1 MSQTTGSLLSSIKIG
16 NQIYSIKDSS
26 ARSSILELFELTGEN
41 NQAIAEHIND
51 ANERITV
58 LENMLGYI
66 QTAYVYYSIE
76 NLYTDYDNAITN

>member
-26 ARSSILELFELTGEN
+26 AWSTIAELVDATAEN

-51 ANERITV
+51 ANERITA